1 LGYNQFEHD
10 RIHSVYHIRDAET
23 CEKLGDF
30 LEIHFIETQKIGK
43 SPQKLGEDLK
53 GWLLFLSNPEN
64 QRITELGKEVG
75 EVGQA
80 INLLEELSRSREE
93 RAIAEEREKAI
104 RDELSFR
111 KAELE
116 KGLQKGL
123 EKGLQ
128 KGLKIGRE
136 EEKYE
141 IAKKLIHKGMD
152 LSEVLEITGLSLK
165 DLKNIGNLT

>member
-1 LGYNQFEHD
+1 
-10 RIHSVYHIRDAET
+10 
-23 CEKLGDF
+23 
-30 LEIHFIETQKIGK
+30 
-43 SPQKLGEDLK
+43 
-53 GWLLFLSNPEN
+53 
-64 QRITELGKEVG
+64 
-75 EVGQA
+75 VGQA

-111 KAELE
+111 KAE
-116 KGLQKGL
+116 L